1 METML
6 STTNIPVCA
15 SRWTSV
21 AEENIAHNK
30 YMYLYNCTLKRIEEI
45 KKKEHENSQ
54 KIIPHV
60 VKQKQF
66 LPTPFR
72 DFKSLLFYICFI
84 FCLYIIIYNNNFN
97 YIYAYTITIICS
109 CTY

>member
-6 STTNIPVCA
+6 STTNIPECA

-66 LPTPFR
+66 LPTPLETL
-72 DFKSLLFYICFI
+72 KVYCFI
-84 FCLYIIIYNNNFN
+84 FVSSFVSTLLFIIITT
-97 YIYAYTITIICS
+97 TIFMHILLL
-109 CTY
+109 